1 VQTCALPISSA
12 TSLAGPTC
20 GITVNWSAG
29 SSNCPLAS
37 SLTYNIYR
45 GTLPDFTP
53 AAANRIAGCVAGPSY
68 VDTNALISGRTYY
81 YVVRAEDNSTGNGGA
96 CGGNEESNN
105 LHVAGTA
112 YDSGTQP
119 TTGTWT
125 DGGGDTTALLQLN
138 T

>member
-1 VQTCALPISSA
+1 GGLTYTYRVVAATDSAGKCQALVRSGGASATATGNCTLKPTFAGVTSA

-81 YVVRAEDNSTGNGGA
+81 YVVRDRKS
-96 CGGNEESNN
+96 
-105 LHVAGTA
+105 VV
-112 YDSGTQP
+112 
-119 TTGTWT
+119 
-125 DGGGDTTALLQLN
+125 
-138 T
+138 